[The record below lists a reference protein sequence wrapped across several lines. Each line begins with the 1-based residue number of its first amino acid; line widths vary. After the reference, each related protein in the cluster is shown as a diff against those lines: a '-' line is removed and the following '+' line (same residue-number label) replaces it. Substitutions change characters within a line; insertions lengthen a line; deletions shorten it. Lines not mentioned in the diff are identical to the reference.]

1 MYQLLT
7 FPSQHSLTSTH
18 THTHALS
25 HTTHTHMHPYTHT
38 HAHTRVRTHTHT
50 HTHTYTPFHSEV
62 VPSFVLM
69 DIQGTSMVIYVYQL
83 FKDVRVQK
91 IEHKKKS

>member
-1 MYQLLT
+1 M
-7 FPSQHSLTSTH
+7 
-18 THTHALS
+18 HAYI
-25 HTTHTHMHPYTHT
+25 HMHTYTCTHT
-38 HAHTRVRTHTHT
+38 HAHTYTHTHT
-50 HTHTYTPFHSEV
+50 HTPFHSEV

-69 DIQGTSMVIYVYQL
+69 DIQGMSMVIYVYQL